1 MEGTN
6 KPFYHAKFRENIHLD
21 EFFKK
26 RFLYNSKN
34 PHIIKH
40 LFSFKFLTG
49 KVLYFKW
56 KLNPEMWGTNPIK
69 VEEL

>member
-1 MEGTN
+1 MDGTN

-21 EFFKK
+21 EFFLKMIFV
-26 RFLYNSKN
+26 RLKN

-49 KVLYFKW
+49 KVLYVKW
-56 KLNPEMWGTNPIK
+56 KLNPEMWGTNLIK